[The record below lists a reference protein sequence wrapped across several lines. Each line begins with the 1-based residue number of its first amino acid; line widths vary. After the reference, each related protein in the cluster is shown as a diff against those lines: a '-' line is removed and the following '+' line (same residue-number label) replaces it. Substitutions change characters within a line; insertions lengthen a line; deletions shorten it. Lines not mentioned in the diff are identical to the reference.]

1 MQSFMHW
8 HIILQHIIIGI
19 IEGIIIQHFSIHIII
34 ESQQVMQSAVILPQ
48 HMDIQQQQHIII
60 IIQQHPIIIPMSIIF
75 GIMGIMDII
84 MGIMVVFMEG
94 IMPPMPIPIPPII
107 IGIIDPII
115 PGMLLVGIIMPVI
128 EQSMHILQ
136 QQAHIS
142 MHIFIIGVMSHLAI
156 MQQSMQHF
164 MQAAQHS
171 IMHFIMPIS
180 ILLAFIIVHISLH
193 DIIIGMHMGLSL
205 HIVSIAVIIE
215 SQHAIISIMEAI
227 VSDLG

>member
-34 ESQQVMQSAVILPQ
+34 ESQQVMQSAGILPQ
-48 HMDIQQQQHIII
+48 HIHIQQQQHIII

-75 GIMGIMDII
+75 GIMGIIDII
-84 MGIMVVFMEG
+84 MGIMVLLMEG
-94 IMPPMPIPIPPII
+94 IIPPIPIPPII

-115 PGMLLVGIIMPVI
+115 AGMLLVGIIMPVM

-136 QQAHIS
+136 QHAHIS
-142 MHIFIIGVMSHLAI
+142 MHIFIIGVISHLAD
-156 MQQSMQHF
+156 MQQSIQHF
-164 MQAAQHS
+164 MHAAQHS